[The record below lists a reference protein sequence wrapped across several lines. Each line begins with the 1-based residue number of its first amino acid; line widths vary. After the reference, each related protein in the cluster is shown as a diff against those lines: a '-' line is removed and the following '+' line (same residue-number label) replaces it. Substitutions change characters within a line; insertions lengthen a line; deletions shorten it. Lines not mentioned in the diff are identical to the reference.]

1 MTDSRSSLFSLSII
15 VFARLFQKAVSS
27 TDSGGRTPQ
36 SAKSSSGVFFLIAFS
51 FAPVYAKEKADRHK
65 FFALSV
71 SYTLGFARRVEH
83 CSPAKKYKVTFLLS
97 YFSMTKSTKSHQ
109 RERSPLFANSPRVHE
124 LVARAIR
131 GECVRHRVKQKS
143 AVLPLPAASAI
154 PRVRTYHTK
163 KPSRFVHALSARPH
177 NRVGGRGWSP
187 CADRMKLLS
196 LLTPHPSACG

>member
-83 CSPAKKYKVTFLLS
+83 CSPAKKYKVTFLIMFFSLVRKERKGQKEEGIPLLNTFCRLAATGANKVPRPSRYSLTTATGSKRLS
-97 YFSMTKSTKSHQ
+97 ADSDSLLCHVRLWRTS
-109 RERSPLFANSPRVHE
+109 RVE
-124 LVARAIR
+124 ILAKVW
-131 GECVRHRVKQKS
+131 
-143 AVLPLPAASAI
+143 
-154 PRVRTYHTK
+154 VRT
-163 KPSRFVHALSARPH
+163 
-177 NRVGGRGWSP
+177 
-187 CADRMKLLS
+187 
-196 LLTPHPSACG
+196 